1 MTTEE
6 KEKFNEEQSSNSD
19 LEKENKSSFF
29 GRLKSQVSNLKTKV
43 EKLAFEDFEDD
54 DANHEDE
61 EELNNEIKKT
71 TDKKEV
77 VESKHITNNKEINIS
92 KQSIEYKQIDDNKQV
107 TNHEPEKIEEDKK
120 DDVHIEDEELIQ
132 KEKEAKQ
139 RAIQL
144 EEERKQFELTQQK
157 IAEKQ
162 KRRAAEREEEERLER
177 ERIEREK
184 ELERQRIE
192 KEKAEKREQ
201 ERLERERIEREKELE
216 RQRIEKEKA
225 EKREQERLE
234 KERIA
239 REKELERQRIE
250 KEKAEQ
256 REKERL
262 EKERIAREKE
272 LERQRIEKEQE
283 EKRKRE
289 FRRKE
294 KEFKLS
300 EDKKKLELLQKEN
313 EMREHENTLLS
324 LQTSLISLEDKI
336 EEKKLTIST
345 LKSRNADKEKIMLE
359 EKRLNVLN
367 SQRQVILKDIT
378 TEKKA
383 IEKIQ
388 KNLDI
393 EYKLDG
399 LKKEIHSIKKEVV
412 NEDETAFKVK
422 YIDNKSK
429 NIFVVSL
436 LSIKAFISKS
446 ILRNKVENYDKI
458 QKVAKNIKVRIAT
471 SIILALLLSICF
483 LVTLKFISSAKEHYI
498 GFGETNNSAVDT
510 TDELKKQKEAEEKEK
525 ILKAQEQANAVRID
539 SEAQDEE
546 ITAKLAGTFSSYS
559 FDVDREVT
567 VNKKI
572 HAFKSA
578 SWSEPGE
585 VIEPGT
591 KLTVDKMVS
600 PAGYIMYQI
609 SSGNLQGQYITANEK
624 FVSIDKKNDQLENFI
639 SRPVAIKFL
648 TTQNIYSDES
658 LSSVRSTYGNGAQL
672 NINGIGIS
680 KNNRLIYYVADG
692 SFVPVNPVRV
702 IETNREAPKQKSNDN
717 KNTTNS
723 QNTQNQNTQKRT
735 TR

>member
-1 MTTEE
+1 MSKEEKDIVVKNDTTDTTEE
-6 KEKFNEEQSSNSD
+6 KDNST
-19 LEKENKSSFF
+19 SFF
-29 GRLKSQVSNLKTKV
+29 GRLKKQVKTLNFK
-43 EKLAFEDFEDD
+43 
-54 DANHEDE
+54 
-61 EELNNEIKKT
+61 NNESKDNEKT
-71 TDKKEV
+71 DSHIDESAIEKELREKEKEV
-77 VESKHITNNKEINIS
+77 K
-92 KQSIEYKQIDDNKQV
+92 KQEQELKKRALELEKAKKQFEEQQR
-107 TNHEPEKIEEDKK
+107 KIEEEKK
-120 DDVHIEDEELIQ
+120 KNEL
-132 KEKEAKQ
+132 A
-139 RAIQL
+139 R
-144 EEERKQFELTQQK
+144 
-157 IAEKQ
+157 
-162 KRRAAEREEEERLER
+162 AERERLEK
-177 ERIEREK
+177 ERI
-184 ELERQRIE
+184 
-192 KEKAEKREQ
+192 A
-201 ERLERERIEREKELE
+201 REKELE

-250 KEKAEQ
+250 KEKAEKREQ
-256 REKERL
+256 ERLEKERIAREKELERQRIEKEKAEKREQERL

-345 LKSRNADKEKIMLE
+345 LKNRNADKEKIMLE

-367 SQRQVILKDIT
+367 SQRQVTLKDIT

-388 KNLDI
+388 KYLDI

-591 KLTVDKMVS
+591 KLTVDKIVS
-600 PAGYIMYQI
+600 PAGYIMYHI

-624 FVSIDKKNDQLENFI
+624 FVSVDKKNDQLENFI

-680 KNNRLIYYVADG
+680 KNNRLIYHVADG

-717 KNTTNS
+717 KNTANTTNS
-723 QNTQNQNTQKRT
+723 QNTQKRT

>member
-1 MTTEE
+1 MSKEEKDIVVKNDTTDTTEE
-6 KEKFNEEQSSNSD
+6 KDNST
-19 LEKENKSSFF
+19 SFF
-29 GRLKSQVSNLKTKV
+29 GRLKKQVKTLNPK
-43 EKLAFEDFEDD
+43 
-54 DANHEDE
+54 
-61 EELNNEIKKT
+61 NNESKDNEKT
-71 TDKKEV
+71 DSHIDETAIEKELREKEKEV
-77 VESKHITNNKEINIS
+77 K
-92 KQSIEYKQIDDNKQV
+92 KQEQELKKRALELEKAKKQFEEQQR
-107 TNHEPEKIEEDKK
+107 KIEEEKK
-120 DDVHIEDEELIQ
+120 KNEL
-132 KEKEAKQ
+132 A
-139 RAIQL
+139 R
-144 EEERKQFELTQQK
+144 
-157 IAEKQ
+157 
-162 KRRAAEREEEERLER
+162 AERERLEK
-177 ERIEREK
+177 ERI
-184 ELERQRIE
+184 
-192 KEKAEKREQ
+192 A
-201 ERLERERIEREKELE
+201 REKELE

-250 KEKAEQ
+250 KEKAEKREQ
-256 REKERL
+256 ERLEKERIAREKELERQRIEKEKAEKREKERL

-345 LKSRNADKEKIMLE
+345 LKNRNADKEKILLE

-367 SQRQVILKDIT
+367 SQRQVVLKDIT

-436 LSIKAFISKS
+436 LSLKAFISKS

-458 QKVAKNIKVRIAT
+458 QKVSKNIKVRIAT

-498 GFGETNNSAVDT
+498 GFGETNNTAVDT

-680 KNNRLIYYVADG
+680 KNNRLIYHVADG

-717 KNTTNS
+717 KNTANTTNS
-723 QNTQNQNTQKRT
+723 QNTQKRT

>member
-1 MTTEE
+1 MSKEEKDIVVKNDTTDTTEE
-6 KEKFNEEQSSNSD
+6 KDNST
-19 LEKENKSSFF
+19 SFF
-29 GRLKSQVSNLKTKV
+29 GRLKNQVKTLNFK
-43 EKLAFEDFEDD
+43 
-54 DANHEDE
+54 
-61 EELNNEIKKT
+61 NNESKDNEKT
-71 TDKKEV
+71 DSHIDESAIEKELREKEKEV
-77 VESKHITNNKEINIS
+77 K
-92 KQSIEYKQIDDNKQV
+92 KQEQELKKRALELEKAKKQFEEQQR
-107 TNHEPEKIEEDKK
+107 KIEEEKK
-120 DDVHIEDEELIQ
+120 KNEL
-132 KEKEAKQ
+132 A
-139 RAIQL
+139 R
-144 EEERKQFELTQQK
+144 
-157 IAEKQ
+157 
-162 KRRAAEREEEERLER
+162 AERERLEK
-177 ERIEREK
+177 ERIAREK

-201 ERLERERIEREKELE
+201 ERLEKERIAREKELERQRIEKEKAEKREQERLEKERIAREKELE

-256 REKERL
+256 REKDRL
-262 EKERIAREKE
+262 EKE
-272 LERQRIEKEQE
+272 RIEKEQE

-345 LKSRNADKEKIMLE
+345 LKNRNADKEKIMLE

-367 SQRQVILKDIT
+367 SQRQVVLKDIT

-422 YIDNKSK
+422 YIDNKPK
-429 NIFVVSL
+429 NIFMVSL

-458 QKVAKNIKVRIAT
+458 KKVAKNIKVRIAT
-471 SIILALLLSICF
+471 SIILALFLSICF

-498 GFGETNNSAVDT
+498 SFGETNNSAVDT

-591 KLTVDKMVS
+591 KLTVDKIVS
-600 PAGYIMYQI
+600 PAGYIMYHI

-624 FVSIDKKNDQLENFI
+624 FVSVDKKNDQLENFI

-680 KNNRLIYYVADG
+680 KNNRLIYHVADG

-723 QNTQNQNTQKRT
+723 QNTQNQNTQKKT

>member
-1 MTTEE
+1 MSKEEKDIVVKNDTTDTTEE
-6 KEKFNEEQSSNSD
+6 KDNST
-19 LEKENKSSFF
+19 SFF
-29 GRLKSQVSNLKTKV
+29 GRFKEQVKTLNFK
-43 EKLAFEDFEDD
+43 
-54 DANHEDE
+54 
-61 EELNNEIKKT
+61 NNESKDNEKT
-71 TDKKEV
+71 DSHIDESAIEKELREKEKEV
-77 VESKHITNNKEINIS
+77 K
-92 KQSIEYKQIDDNKQV
+92 KQEQELKKRALELEKAKKQFEEQQR
-107 TNHEPEKIEEDKK
+107 KIEEEKK
-120 DDVHIEDEELIQ
+120 KNEL
-132 KEKEAKQ
+132 A
-139 RAIQL
+139 R
-144 EEERKQFELTQQK
+144 
-157 IAEKQ
+157 
-162 KRRAAEREEEERLER
+162 AER
-177 ERIEREK
+177 
-184 ELERQRIE
+184 
-192 KEKAEKREQ
+192 
-201 ERLERERIEREKELE
+201 
-216 RQRIEKEKA
+216 
-225 EKREQERLE
+225 ERLE

-250 KEKAEQ
+250 KDKAEK
-256 REKERL
+256 REQERL
-262 EKERIAREKE
+262 AKERIAREKE

-289 FRRKE
+289 VRRKE

-313 EMREHENTLLS
+313 EMRQHENTLLS

-345 LKSRNADKEKIMLE
+345 LKNRNADKEKIILE

-367 SQRQVILKDIT
+367 SQRQVVLKDIT

-422 YIDNKSK
+422 YINNKSK

-483 LVTLKFISSAKEHYI
+483 LITLKFISSAKEHYVS
-498 GFGETNNSAVDT
+498 FGETNTTSVDT
-510 TDELKKQKEAEEKEK
+510 TEELKKQKEAEEKAK
-525 ILKAQEQANAVRID
+525 ILKAQEQADAVRID
-539 SEAQDEE
+539 SDAQDEE
-546 ITAKLAGTFSSYS
+546 ITAKLAGTFTSYS

-578 SWSEPGE
+578 GWSEPGD

-591 KLTVDKMVS
+591 KLTVDKIIS
-600 PAGYIMYQI
+600 PAGYVMYHI
-609 SSGNLQGQYITANEK
+609 SSGEHQGQYITANEK
-624 FVSIDKKNDQLENFI
+624 FVSVDKKNDQLENFI

-680 KNNRLIYYVADG
+680 KNNRLVYHVTDG
-692 SFVPVNPVRV
+692 TFVPVNPVRV
-702 IETNREAPKQKSNDN
+702 TEVNRESPKPKNTENDN
-717 KNTTNS
+717 KNTANTTNS
-723 QNTQNQNTQKRT
+723 QNSQKRT

>member
-1 MTTEE
+1 MSKEEKDIVVKNDTTDTTEE
-6 KEKFNEEQSSNSD
+6 KDNST
-19 LEKENKSSFF
+19 SFF
-29 GRLKSQVSNLKTKV
+29 GRFKEQVKTLNFK
-43 EKLAFEDFEDD
+43 
-54 DANHEDE
+54 
-61 EELNNEIKKT
+61 NNESKDNEKT
-71 TDKKEV
+71 DSHIDESAIEKELREKEKEV
-77 VESKHITNNKEINIS
+77 K
-92 KQSIEYKQIDDNKQV
+92 KQEQELKKRALELEKAKKQFEEQQR
-107 TNHEPEKIEEDKK
+107 KIEEEKK
-120 DDVHIEDEELIQ
+120 KNEL
-132 KEKEAKQ
+132 A
-139 RAIQL
+139 R
-144 EEERKQFELTQQK
+144 
-157 IAEKQ
+157 
-162 KRRAAEREEEERLER
+162 AERG
-177 ERIEREK
+177 
-184 ELERQRIE
+184 
-192 KEKAEKREQ
+192 
-201 ERLERERIEREKELE
+201 
-216 RQRIEKEKA
+216 
-225 EKREQERLE
+225 RLE

-250 KEKAEQ
+250 KEKAEK
-256 REKERL
+256 REQERL

-345 LKSRNADKEKIMLE
+345 LKNRNADKEKIILE

-367 SQRQVILKDIT
+367 SQRQVVLKDIT

-422 YIDNKSK
+422 YINNKSK

-483 LVTLKFISSAKEHYI
+483 LITLKFISSAKEHYVS
-498 GFGETNNSAVDT
+498 FGETNTTSVDT
-510 TDELKKQKEAEEKEK
+510 TEELKKQKEAEEKAK
-525 ILKAQEQANAVRID
+525 ILKAQEQADAVRID
-539 SEAQDEE
+539 SDAQDEE
-546 ITAKLAGTFSSYS
+546 ITAKLAGTFTSYS

-578 SWSEPGE
+578 GWSEPGD

-591 KLTVDKMVS
+591 KLTVDKIIS
-600 PAGYIMYQI
+600 PAGYVMYHI
-609 SSGNLQGQYITANEK
+609 SSGDHQGQYITANEK
-624 FVSIDKKNDQLENFI
+624 FVSVDKKNDQLENFI

-680 KNNRLIYYVADG
+680 KNNRLVYHVTDG
-692 SFVPVNPVRV
+692 TFVPVNPVRV
-702 IETNREAPKQKSNDN
+702 TEVNRESPKPKNTENDN
-717 KNTTNS
+717 KNTANTTNS
-723 QNTQNQNTQKRT
+723 QNSQKRT

>member
-1 MTTEE
+1 MSKEEKDIVVKNDTTDTTEE
-6 KEKFNEEQSSNSD
+6 KDNST
-19 LEKENKSSFF
+19 SFF
-29 GRLKSQVSNLKTKV
+29 GRLKNQVKTLNFK
-43 EKLAFEDFEDD
+43 
-54 DANHEDE
+54 
-61 EELNNEIKKT
+61 NNESKDNEKT
-71 TDKKEV
+71 DSHIDESAIEKELREKEKEV
-77 VESKHITNNKEINIS
+77 K
-92 KQSIEYKQIDDNKQV
+92 KQEQELKKRALELEKAKKQFEEQQR
-107 TNHEPEKIEEDKK
+107 KIEEEKK
-120 DDVHIEDEELIQ
+120 KNEL
-132 KEKEAKQ
+132 A
-139 RAIQL
+139 R
-144 EEERKQFELTQQK
+144 
-157 IAEKQ
+157 
-162 KRRAAEREEEERLER
+162 AERERLEK
-177 ERIEREK
+177 ERI
-184 ELERQRIE
+184 
-192 KEKAEKREQ
+192 A
-201 ERLERERIEREKELE
+201 REKELE

-256 REKERL
+256 REKDRL
-262 EKERIAREKE
+262 EKE
-272 LERQRIEKEQE
+272 RIEKEQE

-313 EMREHENTLLS
+313 EKREHENTLLS

-345 LKSRNADKEKIMLE
+345 LKNRKADKEKIMLE

-367 SQRQVILKDIT
+367 SQRQVILQDIT

-422 YIDNKSK
+422 YIDNKPK
-429 NIFVVSL
+429 NIFMVSL

-458 QKVAKNIKVRIAT
+458 KKVAKNIKVRIAT

-498 GFGETNNSAVDT
+498 SFGETNNSAVDT

-591 KLTVDKMVS
+591 KLTVDKIVS
-600 PAGYIMYQI
+600 PAGYIMYHI

-624 FVSIDKKNDQLENFI
+624 FVSVDKKNDQLENFI

-680 KNNRLIYYVADG
+680 KNNRLIYHVADG

-723 QNTQNQNTQKRT
+723 QNTQNQNTQKKT

>member
-1 MTTEE
+1 MSKEEKDIVVKNDTTDTTEE
-6 KEKFNEEQSSNSD
+6 KDNST
-19 LEKENKSSFF
+19 SFF
-29 GRLKSQVSNLKTKV
+29 GRLKKQVKTLNFKNNDSKDN
-43 EKLAFEDFEDD
+43 EKTAS
-54 DANHEDE
+54 HIDE
-61 EELNNEIKKT
+61 SAIEKELREKE
-71 TDKKEV
+71 KEV
-77 VESKHITNNKEINIS
+77 K
-92 KQSIEYKQIDDNKQV
+92 KQEQELKKRALELEKAKKQFEEQQR
-107 TNHEPEKIEEDKK
+107 KIEEEKK
-120 DDVHIEDEELIQ
+120 KNEL
-132 KEKEAKQ
+132 A
-139 RAIQL
+139 R
-144 EEERKQFELTQQK
+144 
-157 IAEKQ
+157 
-162 KRRAAEREEEERLER
+162 AERERLEK
-177 ERIEREK
+177 ERIAREK

-201 ERLERERIEREKELE
+201 ERLEKERIAREKELE

-256 REKERL
+256 REKDRL
-262 EKERIAREKE
+262 EKE
-272 LERQRIEKEQE
+272 RIEKEQE

-345 LKSRNADKEKIMLE
+345 LKNRNADKEKIMLE

-367 SQRQVILKDIT
+367 SQRQVVLKDIT

-422 YIDNKSK
+422 YVDNKPK
-429 NIFVVSL
+429 NIFMVSL

-498 GFGETNNSAVDT
+498 SFGETNTSAVDT

-559 FDVDREVT
+559 FDVDREIT

-585 VIEPGT
+585 VIEAGT

-600 PAGYIMYQI
+600 PAGYIMYRI

-624 FVSIDKKNDQLENFI
+624 FVSVDKKNDQLENFI

-648 TTQNIYSDES
+648 TTQNIYSNES
-658 LSSVRSTYGNGAQL
+658 LSSIRTTYGNGAQL

-680 KNNRLIYYVADG
+680 KNNRLVYHVTDG
-692 SFVPVNPVRV
+692 TFVPVNPVRV
-702 IETNREAPKQKSNDN
+702 TEVNREAPKPKNNENDN
-717 KNTTNS
+717 KNTANTTNS
-723 QNTQNQNTQKRT
+723 QNTQKRT

>member
-1 MTTEE
+1 MSKEEKDIVVKNDTTDTTEE
-6 KEKFNEEQSSNSD
+6 KDNST
-19 LEKENKSSFF
+19 SFF
-29 GRLKSQVSNLKTKV
+29 GRLKKQVKTLNFK
-43 EKLAFEDFEDD
+43 
-54 DANHEDE
+54 
-61 EELNNEIKKT
+61 NNESKDNEKT
-71 TDKKEV
+71 DSHIDESAIEKELREKEKEV
-77 VESKHITNNKEINIS
+77 K
-92 KQSIEYKQIDDNKQV
+92 KQEQELKKRALELEKAKKQFEEQQR
-107 TNHEPEKIEEDKK
+107 KIEEEKK
-120 DDVHIEDEELIQ
+120 KNEL
-132 KEKEAKQ
+132 A
-139 RAIQL
+139 R
-144 EEERKQFELTQQK
+144 
-157 IAEKQ
+157 
-162 KRRAAEREEEERLER
+162 AER
-177 ERIEREK
+177 
-184 ELERQRIE
+184 
-192 KEKAEKREQ
+192 
-201 ERLERERIEREKELE
+201 
-216 RQRIEKEKA
+216 
-225 EKREQERLE
+225 ERLE

-250 KEKAEQ
+250 KEKAEK
-256 REKERL
+256 REQERL

-345 LKSRNADKEKIMLE
+345 LKNRNADKEKIMLE

-367 SQRQVILKDIT
+367 SQRQVVLKDIT

-422 YIDNKSK
+422 YIDNKPK
-429 NIFVVSL
+429 NIFMVSL

-458 QKVAKNIKVRIAT
+458 KKVAKNIKVRIAT

-498 GFGETNNSAVDT
+498 SFGETNNSAVDT

-591 KLTVDKMVS
+591 KLTVDKIVS
-600 PAGYIMYQI
+600 PAGYIMYHI

-624 FVSIDKKNDQLENFI
+624 FVSVDKKNDQLENFI

-658 LSSVRSTYGNGAQL
+658 LSSVKSTYGNGAQL

-680 KNNRLIYYVADG
+680 KNNRLIYHVADG

-723 QNTQNQNTQKRT
+723 QNTQKRT

>member
-1 MTTEE
+1 MSKEEKNIVVKNDTTDTTEE
-6 KEKFNEEQSSNSD
+6 KDNST
-19 LEKENKSSFF
+19 SFF
-29 GRLKSQVSNLKTKV
+29 GRLKKQVKTLNFKNNDSKDN
-43 EKLAFEDFEDD
+43 EKTAS
-54 DANHEDE
+54 HIDE
-61 EELNNEIKKT
+61 SAIEKELREKE
-71 TDKKEV
+71 KEV
-77 VESKHITNNKEINIS
+77 K
-92 KQSIEYKQIDDNKQV
+92 KQEQELKKRALELEKAKKQFEEQQR
-107 TNHEPEKIEEDKK
+107 KIEEEKK
-120 DDVHIEDEELIQ
+120 KNEL
-132 KEKEAKQ
+132 A
-139 RAIQL
+139 R
-144 EEERKQFELTQQK
+144 
-157 IAEKQ
+157 
-162 KRRAAEREEEERLER
+162 AERERLEK
-177 ERIEREK
+177 ERIAREK

-201 ERLERERIEREKELE
+201 ERLEKERIAREKELE

-313 EMREHENTLLS
+313 EMREHENNLLS

-345 LKSRNADKEKIMLE
+345 LKNRKADKEKITLE
-359 EKRLNVLN
+359 EKRLNILN
-367 SQRQVILKDIT
+367 TQRQVVLKDIT

-388 KNLDI
+388 KSLDI

-422 YIDNKSK
+422 YINNKSK

-483 LVTLKFISSAKEHYI
+483 LVTLKFISSAKEHYV

-578 SWSEPGE
+578 SWSEPGD

-591 KLTVDKMVS
+591 KLTVDKIVS
-600 PAGYIMYQI
+600 PAGYIMYHI

-624 FVSIDKKNDQLENFI
+624 FVSVDKKNDQLENFI

-680 KNNRLIYYVADG
+680 KNNRLIYHVADG

-702 IETNREAPKQKSNDN
+702 TETNREAPKQKNNDN

>member
-1 MTTEE
+1 MSKEEKDIVVKNDTTDTTEE
-6 KEKFNEEQSSNSD
+6 KDNST
-19 LEKENKSSFF
+19 SFF
-29 GRLKSQVSNLKTKV
+29 GRLKKQVKTLNFK
-43 EKLAFEDFEDD
+43 
-54 DANHEDE
+54 
-61 EELNNEIKKT
+61 NNESKDNEKT
-71 TDKKEV
+71 DSHIDESAIEKELREKEKEV
-77 VESKHITNNKEINIS
+77 K
-92 KQSIEYKQIDDNKQV
+92 KQEQELKKRALELEKAKKQFEEQQR
-107 TNHEPEKIEEDKK
+107 KIEEEKK
-120 DDVHIEDEELIQ
+120 KNEL
-132 KEKEAKQ
+132 A
-139 RAIQL
+139 R
-144 EEERKQFELTQQK
+144 
-157 IAEKQ
+157 
-162 KRRAAEREEEERLER
+162 AERERLEK
-177 ERIEREK
+177 ERI
-184 ELERQRIE
+184 
-192 KEKAEKREQ
+192 A
-201 ERLERERIEREKELE
+201 REKELE

-250 KEKAEQ
+250 KEKAEK
-256 REKERL
+256 REQERL

-345 LKSRNADKEKIMLE
+345 LKNRNADKEKIMLE

-367 SQRQVILKDIT
+367 SQRQVTLKDIT

-388 KNLDI
+388 KYLDI

-483 LVTLKFISSAKEHYI
+483 LVTLKFISSTKEHYI

-591 KLTVDKMVS
+591 KLTVDKIVS
-600 PAGYIMYQI
+600 PAGYIMYHI

-624 FVSIDKKNDQLENFI
+624 FVSVDKKNDQLENFI

-680 KNNRLIYYVADG
+680 KNNRLIYHVADG

-717 KNTTNS
+717 KNTANTTNS
-723 QNTQNQNTQKRT
+723 QNTQKRT